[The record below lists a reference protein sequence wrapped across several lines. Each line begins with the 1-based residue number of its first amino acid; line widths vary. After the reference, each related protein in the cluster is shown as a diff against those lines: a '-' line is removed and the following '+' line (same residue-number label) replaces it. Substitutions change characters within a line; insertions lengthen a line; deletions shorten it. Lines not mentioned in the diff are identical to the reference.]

1 MSSHAPRRSRR
12 TVFRA
17 RLTVP
22 RLRALGL
29 VGFALTIA
37 MAMAMALVP
46 RAADAAGLSRPSHR
60 PAEVIVQLT
69 HGIPIAQGRAL
80 VRAAGGRPGVSLP
93 IIDGL
98 SAHIDAAGARRLT
111 GDPQVRAVT
120 PDARLQSENWGGPQP
135 PSRWA
140 LATDVDRAAH
150 ATHLWWRTMGQG
162 VGVAVIDTGIAGDLP
177 DFQDDDGQ
185 SRVVASAVVDPGAT
199 NAGDGYGHGTAV
211 AGMIAGNGDELP
223 RSAADWGAYVGTA
236 PQANLISIKIDDGTG
251 ASTILDAIYGL
262 QFAVD
267 HQSRYNIRVVN
278 LSLRSTTA
286 ESYTTDPLDAAV
298 EQAWLHGIVVVAAA
312 GNLGTAPDAV
322 SYAPANDPYAITVG
336 ATDTNDTAT
345 DSDDWIPSWSSQGT
359 TQDGFAKP
367 DVLAPG
373 DHIVTT
379 LAPDSHF
386 AAACP
391 SCIVDGGYFQ
401 LSGTS
406 LAAPV
411 VSGIAADLAA
421 DHPGWSPDQ
430 IKGAIVDSATPL
442 PGGGREVDAAAA
454 DWDGNPPPADQGLT
468 PSTLIDPSTGDIDY
482 DAASWSAASWSAAAA
497 PQAASWSAASWSCV
511 SCGVADGGSVS
522 PDAASWSSVGWAS
535 LLH

>member
-1 MSSHAPRRSRR
+1 M
-12 TVFRA
+12 
-17 RLTVP
+17 
-22 RLRALGL
+22 
-29 VGFALTIA
+29 I
-37 MAMAMALVP
+37 
-46 RAADAAGLSRPSHR
+46 
-60 PAEVIVQLT
+60 
-69 HGIPIAQGRAL
+69 
-80 VRAAGGRPGVSLP
+80 
-93 IIDGL
+93 
-98 SAHIDAAGARRLT
+98 
-111 GDPQVRAVT
+111 
-120 PDARLQSENWGGPQP
+120 
-135 PSRWA
+135 
-140 LATDVDRAAH
+140 
-150 ATHLWWRTMGQG
+150 
-162 VGVAVIDTGIAGDLP
+162 
-177 DFQDDDGQ
+177 
-185 SRVVASAVVDPGAT
+185 DPGAT
-199 NAGDGYGHGTAV
+199 SAGDGYGHGTAV
-211 AGMIAGNGDELP
+211 AGVIAGDGDELS
-223 RSAADWGAYVGTA
+223 RSDPDRGAYLGTA

-267 HQSRYNIRVVN
+267 HRRQYDIRVVN

-286 ESYTTDPLDAAV
+286 ESYPTDPLDAAV

-312 GNLGTAPDAV
+312 GNLGTASDAV

-345 DSDDWIPSWSSQGT
+345 DADDWVPSWSSQGT

-386 AAACP
+386 ASACP
-391 SCIVDGGYFQ
+391 SCIVDGRYFQ

-421 DHPGWSPDQ
+421 DHPDWSPDQ

-442 PGGGREVDAAAA
+442 PEGGREVDALAA
-454 DWDGNPPPADQGLT
+454 DEADDPPAADQGLT
-468 PSTLIDPSTGDIDY
+468 PSRLIDPSSGDIAY

-497 PQAASWSAASWSCV
+497 PQAASWSAASWSCE
-511 SCGVADGGSVS
+511 SCGDSASGSVS